1 MERAEEFA
9 ACRFERCFFECG
21 AALASEKFR
30 ETEIENLHDAGR
42 LEHDVRRLDIAMHDA
57 FFVRRR
63 DARGDLSRDRDPLAG
78 IDRSSSQSLRERF
91 ALAILHNDVRA

>member
-9 ACRFERCFFECG
+9 ARRFKRRFLERG

-42 LEHDVRRLDIAMHDA
+42 LEHDVRRLDVAMHDA
-57 FFVRRR
+57 FFMRRS
-63 DARGDLSRDRDPLAG
+63 DTRGDLSRDRNPLAG
-78 IDRSSSQSLRERF
+78 IDRSSSQSLCERL
-91 ALAILHNDVRA
+91 ALAILHDDVR